1 MKKHLLVKT
10 ALSGLFATLCTVG
23 IVSFPGCQKQDYDY
37 SEKDDL
43 DPALLNA
50 PELEEYIIASAE
62 YRYTMDLFQIEI
74 KKVDLLNLKFVK
86 GANGEKIAYLPISVD
101 IEDKIRNLKEKE
113 DILFRRYPQFTALT
127 KNTKKDYVR
136 NCIKNS
142 LNVNKKLLEL
152 GININQPMTKGGT
165 SEAFG
170 NMEDLTN
177 YLTEEMSSSTY
188 REIVIIVYKDGRIV
202 TYQDDANT
210 YTYYQVKL
218 KKVTNTITGNS
229 KYYYPETSQND
240 SDEIAYMAHTQKSGF
255 DPTDLD
261 MEQAGKWDGLD
272 MRIYHDGAFRQFD
285 KYGLVYD

>member
-1 MKKHLLVKT
+1 MQT
-10 ALSGLFATLCTVG
+10 
-23 IVSFPGCQKQDYDY
+23 
-37 SEKDDL
+37 
-43 DPALLNA
+43 
-50 PELEEYIIASAE
+50 
-62 YRYTMDLFQIEI
+62 
-74 KKVDLLNLKFVK
+74 
-86 GANGEKIAYLPISVD
+86 GEKIAYLPISVD

-113 DILFRRYPQFTALT
+113 DTLFRRYPQFTALT

-210 YTYYQVKL
+210 STYYQVKL
-218 KKVTNTITGNS
+218 KKLQIQLQATVNIITPRPVKTIVM
-229 KYYYPETSQND
+229 KLL
-240 SDEIAYMAHTQKSGF
+240 IWHIRK
-255 DPTDLD
+255 
-261 MEQAGKWDGLD
+261 KWL
-272 MRIYHDGAFRQFD
+272 RSYRFRYGASW
-285 KYGLVYD
+285 